1 MLIHWKT
8 LHIYK
13 FVLIEKCSVI
23 NWSLNFRKL
32 AWLQWL
38 SFRTR
43 IRRKFLLKNYFLK
56 INWHSFTFKWV
67 HKLDFQRIFSIFRHL
82 DFLNYA
88 QLNNK
93 FENQCQSNFFFFKCT
108 TYFGAEIYNKL
119 PLSSKLLYWTTLC
132 GIEVQG
138 KINVQVG
145 KFLKNIKRA
154 DQNKS
159 GQGGFF
165 SQN

>member
-1 MLIHWKT
+1 MSMLIHWKT

-88 QLNNK
+88 QLNDK
-93 FENQCQSNFFFFKCT
+93 FENQCQSIFFFF
-108 TYFGAEIYNKL
+108 FL
-119 PLSSKLLYWTTLC
+119 
-132 GIEVQG
+132 
-138 KINVQVG
+138 NVQPILEQ
-145 KFLKNIKRA
+145 KSTTSCPCP
-154 DQNKS
+154 QNS
-159 GQGGFF
+159 
-165 SQN
+165 STERHCAE